1 MQENMQETNREESL
15 PLIVIDAAGVIA
27 EVLRCNEKGFAKSLE
42 RGELWHLHPETG
54 RLLPLREGGV
64 TFASLKRRTG
74 WYEAVH
80 AAAGAV
86 PAEAAFPAGARMGS
100 TAAPPAGAAATGEGV
115 AAAGAGSSAGLG
127 GAQDGGFLEELEGV
141 VRRRKAEMPE
151 GSYTT
156 HLFSK
161 GNEKIRKKL
170 GEEAVELLLARER
183 GEIIY
188 EASDL
193 LYHLLVL
200 LADEDIDFSELE
212 AELARRHAPAG
223 K

>member
-1 MQENMQETNREESL
+1 MQENTQETNREESL

-86 PAEAAFPAGARMGS
+86 PAGAS
-100 TAAPPAGAAATGEGV
+100 
-115 AAAGAGSSAGLG
+115 AAGAGVAKIVSIEASPADPDSAGAAETAGRTG
-127 GAQDGGFLEELEGV
+127 GQEGGFLEELESV

-161 GNEKIRKKL
+161 GNDKIRKKL

-183 GEIIY
+183 SEIIY

-200 LADEDIDFSELE
+200 LADEDIAFSELE
-212 AELARRHAPAG
+212 AELERRHAPAG
-223 K
+223 E

>member
-1 MQENMQETNREESL
+1 MTGGDAAAQVL
-15 PLIVIDAAGVIA
+15 PLIVRDAGGAVL
-27 EVLRCNEKGFAKSLE
+27 EVVRCSEKGFAKSLE
-42 RGELWHLHPETG
+42 RGELWHIHPETG

-64 TFASLKRRTG
+64 GFLSLSRGAG
-74 WYEAVH
+74 WYEAVVTDAGPERAGTGGAP
-80 AAAGAV
+80 AAAETNAN
-86 PAEAAFPAGARMGS
+86 
-100 TAAPPAGAAATGEGV
+100 TGTDPD
-115 AAAGAGSSAGLG
+115 A
-127 GAQDGGFLEELEGV
+127 GGFLGELEAV
-141 VRRRKAEMPE
+141 VRTRKREMPE

-200 LADEDIDFSELE
+200 LADEGITFSELE
-212 AELARRHAPAG
+212 AELRRRHGGGVGPGTGTA
-223 K
+223 